1 MLFHVRSPEARGFAP
16 KPNKTE
22 GRDREPPWELSL
34 WRILGGLALLAL
46 PLVGA
51 FVAKSLYW
59 DEGATTMLH
68 LTEVAFGGLVGS
80 IFGEKIAISDA
91 ERS

>member
-1 MLFHVRSPEARGFAP
+1 MLFHVRSPEAKGFAP
-16 KPNKTE
+16 KSNKIE
-22 GRDREPPWELSL
+22 GRSKPPWELSP
-34 WRILGGLALLAL
+34 WRMLGGLALLAL

-51 FVAKSLYW
+51 IVTKSLHW

-80 IFGEKIAISDA
+80 FFGEKIAISDA